1 MHGKETMDSRRMALE
16 GQIQYLINHS
26 RDARYTEY
34 LQMLLFQ
41 LRQQNVTVEYVS
53 FELNRTYQMYL
64 QRVQAYDMQQQQ
76 CVQQQY
82 TQQQYVPQA
91 QYAQQQNMPQQ
102 YMHQQQ
108 YVPQAQYA
116 RQQNMPQQQY
126 MHQQQY
132 VPRPQY
138 MPQQQYTAQP
148 QSIKRE
154 KKARN
159 RKNVEISVGVGVFSV
174 IGVLFILTSFIM
186 LGQTYM
192 NRQMKGLCLYG
203 IALAMLLVSEL
214 IIKRKM
220 SYLSVGITGLGIC
233 GLYFTNI
240 LNCLYLQN
248 FDGWWAV
255 AATVLVSLLA
265 ACISKK
271 KDSCTINSISFLGCY
286 ISIYLLG
293 NAPFRWIADD
303 TGQGFAWGRFLV
315 TAAALFAVNLMTVFL
330 TVRKHRTVIRVVHM
344 SANALF
350 TVFYTFLGAFDGG
363 ADYVVFYLISSLF
376 VQGLLFYF
384 LIEPNKDKTD
394 KEWEKKVGGIALYAA
409 TNVVLILVFFWES
422 LFVSA
427 KWHLHAAVG
436 CFLPVCAVLF
446 YLFRKSSLK
455 WIQFWMYSFT
465 AIVVY
470 NRFRAGVR
478 EEGLYWW
485 CVGVT
490 IGVFLISRFL
500 SRIKLL
506 WVSDIVITVLTAL
519 TAVLAF
525 VQKDWLSSLCY
536 LAAFLI
542 SMAGLHHWKEIY
554 EGIFLFVIEAF
565 VLAFLQN
572 ELTISV
578 MFAVLFLGVL
588 GFQGLAFFKGRYN
601 KIFNYVNL
609 GFMACLCLAAL
620 FYNSFLSVGILLA
633 LGTAF
638 MFLSF
643 RDEYGMNFRFKN
655 LIFLGYLCYMVLI
668 WDIPVPVIKSM
679 LMMLAAIGAVV
690 AGFVGKEKKLRV
702 SGLVLALLVC
712 GKIVLF
718 DFAGAATLE
727 KMLLFLVAGIIVL
740 AISSMYIALEK
751 KIV

>member
-1 MHGKETMDSRRMALE
+1 MDSRRMVLE
-16 GQIQYLINHS
+16 GQIQYLISNS

-53 FELNRTYQMYL
+53 FELNRTYQMYV
-64 QRVQAYDMQQQQ
+64 QRVQAYDMQQQRYAQ
-76 CVQQQY
+76 QMQSMQPQYVQQQQY
-82 TQQQYVPQA
+82 TQLQYV
-91 QYAQQQNMPQQ
+91 
-102 YMHQQQ
+102 
-108 YVPQAQYA
+108 
-116 RQQNMPQQQY
+116 
-126 MHQQQY
+126 
-132 VPRPQY
+132 
-138 MPQQQYTAQP
+138 PQQQYTQP
-148 QSIKRE
+148 QYVPQPQYMQQAQYKTQPQYTKRE

-159 RKNVEISVGVGVFSV
+159 RKNVEISIGIGVFSV
-174 IGVLFILTSFIM
+174 IGILLILTSFIM

-203 IALAMLLVSEL
+203 IVLAMLLVSEL
-214 IIKRKM
+214 VINRKM
-220 SYLSVGITGLGIC
+220 HYLSVGITGLGIC

-248 FDGWWAV
+248 FDGWLAV
-255 AATVLVSLLA
+255 AATVMVSLLA
-265 ACISKK
+265 AFISKK
-271 KDSCTINSISFLGCY
+271 KDSGAINGISFLGCY

-293 NAPFRWIADD
+293 SAPFRWIADG
-303 TGQGFAWGRFLV
+303 TEEGFAGGRFLV
-315 TAAALFAVNLMTVFL
+315 TAAALFSVNLMTAFL
-330 TVRKHRTVIRVVHM
+330 TVKKHRMAIRVLQM

-350 TVFYTFLGAFDGG
+350 TIFYTFLGAFEGG

-376 VQGLLFYF
+376 VQGLLFCF
-384 LIEPNKDKTD
+384 LTEPGKEKTNKD
-394 KEWEKKVGGIALYAA
+394 WEKMVGVIALYAA
-409 TNVVLILVFFWES
+409 TNVVLILVLFWES

-427 KWHLHAAVG
+427 KWHIHVAMG
-436 CFLPVCAVLF
+436 CFLLVCAVLF

-455 WIQFWMYSFT
+455 WIQFWLYGFT

-470 NRFRAGVR
+470 NRFRAGGR

-485 CVGVT
+485 CVGVS

-506 WVSDIVITVLTAL
+506 WISDIVITILTAFSA
-519 TAVLAF
+519 TTAF

-536 LAAFLI
+536 LAAFFV

-565 VLAFLQN
+565 MLAFLQN

-588 GFQGLAFFKGRYN
+588 GFHNINLFKGRYN

-609 GFMACLCLAAL
+609 GFMACLCLSAL
-620 FYNSFLSVGILLA
+620 FYNSFLSIGILLV

-638 MFLSF
+638 MFLTF

-655 LIFLGYLCYMVLI
+655 LILLGYLCYMVLI
-668 WDIPVPVIKSM
+668 WDIPVPVIKSILIM
-679 LMMLAAIGAVV
+679 FAAIGAVV
-690 AGFVGKEKKLRV
+690 AGFAGKEKKLRI
-702 SGLVLALLVC
+702 SGLVLAMLVC
-712 GKIVLF
+712 GKIVIF

-727 KMLLFLVAGIIVL
+727 KMLLFLIAGIIVL
-740 AISSMYIALEK
+740 AISGMYIALEK